1 MPGTR
6 GSLVNCCVCIAW
18 AVAACKM
25 RWLPRR
31 PFWSWASMK
40 LAISVAVALIAPA
53 GAPGTASKGSGRYT
67 PLVEVYPW
75 ERSAE
80 RLTGRAHPR
89 GNMHSQPLAQR
100 LQIAGRLCEG
110 TSSPVFEPGGMGQ
123 QMGQGDRLGIG
134 GRKVKRFE
142 VGTDIGMQVHLALLG
157 ELHHSCPGE
166 ELTHRANPEE
176 GRIGADQLAVLPIG
190 ITIALGEKQ
199 STVLHHG
206 DRCPRDMAICQ
217 LHAEH
222 AIQKG
227 LQLARIAE
235 PGGRWWGRVPRL
247 YRSHPQGGQKQA
259 HEEDNR
265 EKSKAD
271 MLRSEGDTRK
281 ERHAALLLRIG
292 T

>member
-1 MPGTR
+1 MMAVQVK
-6 GSLVNCCVCIAW
+6 SLLTEPIRKRVVW
-18 AVAACKM
+18 A
-25 RWLPRR
+25 L
-31 PFWSWASMK
+31 AS
-40 LAISVAVALIAPA
+40 
-53 GAPGTASKGSGRYT
+53 
-67 PLVEVYPW
+67 
-75 ERSAE
+75 
-80 RLTGRAHPR
+80 
-89 GNMHSQPLAQR
+89 
-100 LQIAGRLCEG
+100 LQVRIPI
-110 TSSPVFEPGGMGQ
+110 T
-123 QMGQGDRLGIG
+123 
-134 GRKVKRFE
+134 
-142 VGTDIGMQVHLALLG
+142 LG
-157 ELHHSCPGE
+157 EEQP
-166 ELTHRANPEE
+166 A
-176 GRIGADQLAVLPIG
+176 I
-190 ITIALGEKQ
+190 
-199 STVLHHG
+199 LHHG
-206 DRCPRDMAICQ
+206 DRRPRDMVICQ